1 MPPPP
6 PTLSFFP
13 GHTWVDMHEVKIAS
27 GVHFDGGSHICSD
40 NNKAKYTVSL
50 SGDTSSS
57 LFLSLQKGDL
67 ILLDDANTGETV
79 LTSGW
84 CSGTC
89 ERTGDHGDFPA
100 DNVYVLPCVNRPP
113 DDILVWN

>member
-1 MPPPP
+1 MQHAVSTSTYSNPLFPPSP
-6 PTLSFFP
+6 
-13 GHTWVDMHEVKIAS
+13 A
-27 GVHFDGGSHICSD
+27 
-40 NNKAKYTVSL
+40 
-50 SGDTSSS
+50 GDTSSS

-89 ERTGDHGDFPA
+89 ERTGEHGDFPA

-113 DDILVWN
+113 DDILVI

>member
-1 MPPPP
+1 MSAI
-6 PTLSFFP
+6 SFP
-13 GHTWVDMHEVKIAS
+13 
-27 GVHFDGGSHICSD
+27 
-40 NNKAKYTVSL
+40 
-50 SGDTSSS
+50 GDTSSS

-113 DDILVWN
+113 DDILVTDSPLSILQSASVEFLLKYSFSNSLGEEGE